1 MSTRR
6 EDIRDAI
13 KTALEDIDTSNTYQ
27 IDGAA
32 KNYNNTVQSV
42 KEQGDSPEQVRNAER
57 PALRFKQRSDE
68 DPALEPG
75 FQERIVTPWRVY
87 CYPNVDGDPTDLR
100 FAANGLMDDVK
111 HALYKDIRLCSGC
124 VSGDGQVTFLRITGR
139 DTDEGQLTEQ
149 GFTLVD
155 FETIHHQRTDE

>member
-1 MSTRR
+1 MTTRR

-32 KNYNNTVQSV
+32 KSYLTDIETVEYV
-42 KEQGDSPEQVRNAER
+42 GEAPEQVDDSER
-57 PALRFKQRSDE
+57 PALRFKQRGSE
-68 DPALEPG
+68 DPALEPW
-75 FQERIVTPWRVY
+75 FQERITTPWRVY
-87 CYPNVDGDPTDLR
+87 CYPNVDGDWSDLR
-100 FAANGLMDDVK
+100 TAANALMDDVK
-111 HALYKDIRLCSGC
+111 HALYKDIRLCNGC

-149 GFTLVD
+149 GFCLLD